1 MLFTPQPSTYKTAF
15 AQQLQNNPLQ
25 HTTQTQYCSCTP
37 QPSSTYKTTLLLIMP
52 ATLNCNKTWS
62 QPQHNP
68 LSIHNNMH
76 YTPSTAHYTA
86 FHAQDNPSV
95 HTSNTWQNGTRCRDC
110 LTATRVTI
118 LWLKQPICFCSV

>member
-1 MLFTPQPSTYKTAF
+1 MALTMDRPSAVHTTAF
-15 AQQLQNNPLQ
+15 HLQDSLYPAAAKQ
-25 HTTQTQYCSCTP
+25 PTQTYHTDSVLLLHSTA
-37 QPSSTYKTTLLLIMP
+37 STYKTTLLLIMP

-76 YTPSTAHYTA
+76 YTPSTAHYIA

-95 HTSNTWQNGTRCRDC
+95 HTSNTWQNGTRCRDGIKVLFLPC
-110 LTATRVTI
+110 LVG
-118 LWLKQPICFCSV
+118 F